1 MCRSARYN
9 GHSRALH
16 HTKEQTTVVESIL
29 SGLNPQQRQAV
40 MAGDGPTLVVAG
52 PGSGKTRV
60 LTHRIAYLVKVRD
73 VPAWQVMAVTFTN
86 KAAHEMKDRVVA
98 LLGVSGP
105 LDGLNIGTF
114 HSRCALILRRE
125 AANTPFTADY
135 AIFDTEDQLRVVKQV
150 VAELG
155 LDPKRHN
162 PRSLLYHISA
172 AKNELLTAE
181 AYQPQDYRQEV
192 VRRAY
197 LRYDAR
203 LREYNARDFD
213 DLLLHTVQ
221 LFREQPDVL
230 ARYQERY
237 RYILVDEFQDTN
249 LAQYTLVRLLAG
261 ERRNLFVVGDP
272 DQSIYAFRGADYRNV
287 RRFQQDYPDAQV
299 ILLEE
304 NYRSHQA
311 ILDAAMGVINQ
322 NTDRTPK
329 RLFTKR
335 KQGPPI
341 VLHEAYSEDD
351 EARFVVETI
360 AELQAQGYAP
370 RDFAVMY
377 RTHAQ
382 SRALEDRF
390 RRYGMPYRLV
400 GATSFYGRKE
410 IKDVVA
416 YLRLVHNPRDTI
428 SLRRIINV
436 PTRGIGQRTLQT
448 LTQWAEDLRMTPSE
462 ALMLL
467 LDEQVDSPFTPRAR
481 KRLVEF
487 AALVESWRALQ
498 EHLAPD
504 ELMTRILNDTA
515 YLAYL
520 DDGTQQ
526 GEARIENVLE
536 LRGHAETYRGLPLV
550 TFLEDISL
558 VSDVDTRAADEN
570 RPSLMTLHAA
580 KGLEFPVVFIV
591 GMEENIL
598 PHARSIAAERDPR
611 ATPEQKRAAR
621 EALEEERRLLYV
633 GITRAKERL
642 YLVYATT
649 RSLYGDSRANLPSR
663 FLYDIPPEVC
673 QGARLQRAAPPTPYR
688 RPTAS
693 PSPRRKSASTAP
705 RVASPKKTRF
715 KGGDVVWHA
724 IFGEGVVVSSR
735 MSSGVEI
742 VEVLFPGETGHMRIV
757 ADFLKA
763 ADA

>member
-1 MCRSARYN
+1 M
-9 GHSRALH
+9 
-16 HTKEQTTVVESIL
+16 TVVEHIL

-40 MAGDGPTLVVAG
+40 TAGEGPVLVLAG

-60 LTHRIAYLVKVRD
+60 LTHRIAYMVEALD

-86 KAAHEMKDRVVA
+86 KAAREMKDRVVA
-98 LLGVSGP
+98 LLGSSGR
-105 LDGLNIGTF
+105 LDGLSIGTF
-114 HSRCALILRRE
+114 HSRCAIILRRE
-125 AANTPFTADY
+125 AASTRFTGDY
-135 AIFDTEDQLRVVKQV
+135 AIFDTEDQLRVIKQV

-155 LDPKRHN
+155 LDPKRYN
-162 PRSLLYHISA
+162 PRSLLYQISA
-172 AKNELLTAE
+172 AKNELITAD
-181 AYQPQDYRQEV
+181 AYQPQEYRQEV

-197 LRYDAR
+197 ARYDEL

-221 LFREQPDVL
+221 LFREHPDVL
-230 ARYQERY
+230 TRYQERY

-249 LAQYTLVRLLAG
+249 MVQYTLVRLLAG

-287 RRFQQDYPDAQV
+287 HRFQTDYPDAQV
-299 ILLEE
+299 ILLGE

-322 NTDRTPK
+322 NTGRIPK
-329 RLFTKR
+329 QLFTQR
-335 KQGPPI
+335 KEGPRI
-341 VLHEAYSEDD
+341 VIHEAYTEDD
-351 EARFVVETI
+351 EARYVVETI
-360 AELQAQGYAP
+360 AELQTQGYAP

-400 GATSFYGRKE
+400 GATSFYARKE
-410 IKDVVA
+410 IKDVMA
-416 YLRLVHNPRDTI
+416 YLRLIHNPQDNV
-428 SLRRIINV
+428 SLQRIINV
-436 PTRGIGQRTLQT
+436 PTRGIGKRTVET
-448 LTQWAEDLRMTPSE
+448 LTQWAADLRATPPE

-467 LDEQVDSPFTPRAR
+467 LDEQVEAPFTPRAR

-487 AALVESWRALQ
+487 AALVESWREVKDQ
-498 EHLAPD
+498 LAPD
-504 ELMTRILNDTA
+504 ELITRVLNDTA

-526 GEARIENVLE
+526 GETRIENVLE
-536 LRGHAETYRGLPLV
+536 LRGHAESYRGLPLV
-550 TFLEDISL
+550 TFLEEISL
-558 VSDVDTRAADEN
+558 VSDVDTRDADEN

-598 PHARSIAAERDPR
+598 PHARSIAAERNPH

-642 YLVYATT
+642 YLVYATV

-663 FLYDIPPEVC
+663 FLYDIPAEVC
-673 QGARLQRAAPPTPYR
+673 EGARLQRAAPPTPYK
-688 RPTAS
+688 RPTV
-693 PSPRRKSASTAP
+693 PVRKRRVKSKSATRAKTP
-705 RVASPKKTRF
+705 TRTRF
-715 KGGDVVWHA
+715 NGGDVVWHA
-724 IFGEGVVVSSR
+724 IFGEGVVVSSHI
-735 MSSGVEI
+735 SDKVEI
-742 VEVLFPGETGHMRIV
+742 VEVLFPGETEQKRIV
-757 ADFLKA
+757 ADFLKSA
-763 ADA
+763 ES